1 MSYPPDTAEPSS
13 PLFCKEG
20 DGGVRARGDGA
31 QASLQSAPIP
41 LARIARQSSR
51 PTGTIQSCRK
61 VGERWV
67 YASGVA
73 IRLFGLLFTISI
85 PSLLKGQSIFTVA
98 GGGADDGKPARVKSL
113 ARPSGVAIDATGS
126 IYIADSYSHRVF
138 KVTSSTGLVT
148 TIAGNGSASF
158 AGDGKPATLA
168 GLYVPERVLLD
179 ASGNL
184 FISDRYN
191 NRVRK
196 VTAGTGII
204 STVAGDGGTGSSGD
218 GGLAEFAS
226 LSGPKGVALDTH
238 GNLFVAEGNRIRK
251 VSAGTGRIS
260 TVAGSGKSDFSGDGG
275 PATEAGLR
283 SPEDV
288 VVDGAGNIYIADTL
302 NYRIRKVDAETGFI
316 STIAGNGVRGF
327 SGDGGPAQVA
337 SLESPRGVALD
348 VGGNLLI
355 STGTRIRMVS
365 SANSIISTVAGK
377 GLSAFSGDGGPAT
390 SAGLGQPRGL
400 AVSAA
405 GDLYV
410 ADFDHVRVR
419 KVERGLISTV
429 AGDGQKSY
437 AREGDPATSTVLAG
451 CYAVS
456 VDIERNIY
464 LSVGD
469 APYQAFS
476 VRRVSAENGRMYT
489 VAGDAGADGAG
500 YWGDGGPATAAVL
513 ALPSGL
519 ALDSRR
525 NLLITDTRNNRI
537 RKVDASSKVISTAA
551 GSGSPG
557 FSGDGGL
564 AVAAGLNEPL
574 DIALNDR
581 GDLYIADTKNNR
593 IRKVDY
599 ATGLIVTV
607 AGNAMEGFS
616 GDGGLAASAN
626 LSSPSSIEFGPAGDL
641 YIADSGNYR
650 IRKIAASTGVISTV
664 AGTGIEGFSGDG
676 GPATAASLR
685 KVWGLGLDKDENLYI
700 ADNERVRR
708 IEKSAGTIRTVAG
721 TGAREYSGDGGPA
734 TGAGLNTP
742 FDVTLDAS
750 GNLYIADSGNNRIRA
765 IYACRTSLGAFDP
778 SFPGDGTVSS
788 GTALNIDWAMSDG
801 AFRYDLLLD
810 TEFPPKR
817 VVQQDVT
824 GQGLSLS
831 GLSPGRTYYWQVR
844 AKGDPYCPAVERSSG
859 VRRFT
864 TAAPCSAPA
873 PPVLENVTSQG
884 TSAALKFG
892 AASGAASYDVYLGS
906 GTSPLGRIASGV
918 PPGSFT
924 ATGLN
929 PGTAYRW
936 IVVARATCNTAL
948 TSSSLEGEFRTSGAC
963 ESPESV
969 KLLSPSNASAGNPA
983 DVVLRWNAVA
993 GASSY
998 DVYVDDE
1005 RLASATR
1012 GVELPVSLAPGR
1024 TYRWRV
1030 VAHAAC
1036 DESRTATSETWS
1048 FATVAC
1054 PTPAI
1059 PVGLASTKGNAQ
1071 QGSTY
1076 TLTWSSAEGVESGG
1090 VYRIERAKSG
1100 DFTGAESF
1108 TTRERSLVLPASEK
1122 TTYFHR
1128 VAAQASCGTRSAWS
1142 SPLQVSVGAAPPFLT
1157 MTNPPKATVIA
1168 QPKAGLPLPKLE
1180 VEVRNTGT
1188 TDFVGYFNTSQTV
1201 PFFIMN
1207 ETFFSMRAGEIR
1219 IFYLQFSGVPMNQA
1233 GQYEGTLSIHSQD
1246 PTDTTAYPQ
1255 ASISLNI
1262 TGNKGENPLPQ
1273 TAPPIIQADG
1283 KSVETLRFAPAGLGE
1298 VAPELTVE
1306 IKNVGSAPLDL
1317 AADVL
1322 PDPWV
1327 TIWPKGWNSVP
1338 IPPNATR
1345 TVRLSLERLRGE
1357 SGGSFPRQTYV
1368 TFRTIDGKSSRV
1380 LVEDPGPMTSAACRG
1395 RSLLVSG
1402 ETSWIVP
1409 SLVSAGGA
1417 GGVRFVSTV
1426 LLTNLGPETIQADL
1440 YYTSDVPAADGYD
1453 CTKVQVASLTVPGN
1467 DVLVL
1472 TDPVVQLF
1480 GTEGSGSLEIRSG
1493 SPGQLRITSFVDAP
1507 ASGGGSFGFQLPV
1520 FMSGE
1525 GVRSGKP
1532 YVVTGVNHATPYR
1545 TNLILTETSGQTSS
1559 VTITLYDRT
1568 GKPLGSTERTL
1579 SPFTKTQLS
1588 IGELSGSSA
1597 VNGGALEIVASEGSA
1612 GTVAPLITVID
1623 GRSGDASS
1631 FEGIPLSGS
1640 ASVLALPSVVTST
1653 TFNSRVEVRNNAD
1666 RAVRYRLTYL
1676 GSTGNLT
1683 SPERTLDPRQIDVFE
1698 NVLKDV
1704 FNLPSAQTSFGPLH
1718 VEAETASLSVVS
1730 RVYVETPAGS
1740 YGDAIESYTLDD
1752 TRTTGESNRILM
1764 AEGLEGTAKGDRT
1777 RGARTN
1783 LILTE
1788 ITGNPVEVE
1797 VTIWEKTQRRVAPT
1811 GKLTLKL
1818 NGYEQKQINDIF
1830 GDAGFAIGEKDRANV
1845 MCQIRPK
1852 PGSTG
1857 RVIALATRIDNKTND
1872 TKNLGLRP

>member
-1 MSYPPDTAEPSS
+1 MNVDRPS
-13 PLFCKEG
+13 
-20 DGGVRARGDGA
+20 
-31 QASLQSAPIP
+31 ASLLRKVWGILEMLWVICAAPNPEALLAQSILTIAGGGSDDGRHAT
-41 LARIARQSSR
+41 LAAVSPSDVSVDSQGNLFIADWLHKRVR
-51 PTGTIQSCRK
+51 RVDGKTGTISTAAGNGASYATGD
-61 VGERWV
+61 GEQATLAGV
-67 YASGVA
+67 DPFGIAIDDSGNLFIVDHLNYR
-73 IRLFGLLFTISI
+73 IRRVDGTTGVIT
-85 PSLLKGQSIFTVA
+85 TVA
-98 GGGADDGKPARVKSL
+98 GSGKREYFGDSGAATAAGLGPR
-113 ARPSGVAIDATGS
+113 GVAVSGS
-126 IYIADSYSHRVF
+126 GDLFIADGLNYRVRRVDA
-138 KVTSSTGLVT
+138 KTGIIT
-148 TIAGNGSASF
+148 TIAGNGI
-158 AGDGKPATLA
+158 G
-168 GLYVPERVLLD
+168 VP
-179 ASGNL
+179 
-184 FISDRYN
+184 
-191 NRVRK
+191 
-196 VTAGTGII
+196 
-204 STVAGDGGTGSSGD
+204 
-218 GGLAEFAS
+218 
-226 LSGPKGVALDTH
+226 
-238 GNLFVAEGNRIRK
+238 
-251 VSAGTGRIS
+251 
-260 TVAGSGKSDFSGDGG
+260 SGDGG
-275 PATEAGLR
+275 PASAAGIRADGVDVDRDGNLFVG
-283 SPEDV
+283 DV
-288 VVDGAGNIYIADTL
+288 VSHVTRRVDGRTGIITTVANRGSSFAA
-302 NYRIRKVDAETGFI
+302 VDSSGSVFIPDWRVWRVDGSTGVV
-316 STIAGNGVRGF
+316 TAVAGNG
-327 SGDGGPAQVA
+327 
-337 SLESPRGVALD
+337 
-348 VGGNLLI
+348 
-355 STGTRIRMVS
+355 S
-365 SANSIISTVAGK
+365 SA
-377 GLSAFSGDGGPAT
+377 
-390 SAGLGQPRGL
+390 
-400 AVSAA
+400 
-405 GDLYV
+405 Y
-410 ADFDHVRVR
+410 
-419 KVERGLISTV
+419 
-429 AGDGQKSY
+429 
-437 AREGDPATSTVLAG
+437 
-451 CYAVS
+451 
-456 VDIERNIY
+456 
-464 LSVGD
+464 
-469 APYQAFS
+469 
-476 VRRVSAENGRMYT
+476 
-489 VAGDAGADGAG
+489 
-500 YWGDGGPATAAVL
+500 
-513 ALPSGL
+513 
-519 ALDSRR
+519 
-525 NLLITDTRNNRI
+525 
-537 RKVDASSKVISTAA
+537 
-551 GSGSPG
+551 
-557 FSGDGGL
+557 
-564 AVAAGLNEPL
+564 
-574 DIALNDR
+574 
-581 GDLYIADTKNNR
+581 
-593 IRKVDY
+593 
-599 ATGLIVTV
+599 
-607 AGNAMEGFS
+607 
-616 GDGGLAASAN
+616 
-626 LSSPSSIEFGPAGDL
+626 
-641 YIADSGNYR
+641 
-650 IRKIAASTGVISTV
+650 
-664 AGTGIEGFSGDG
+664 SGDG
-676 GPATAASLR
+676 GPATAAGISARAVAIDGAGNLFIADDLNHR
-685 KVWGLGLDKDENLYI
+685 VRRVDGRTGIVTTAAGNGHLSHAADVTWPAGLAVDGLGNLFIGDTANNRVQRLNTTSGTITTVAGSGGLSYSGDNGPATAAGVFPSGLAVDSAGNLFI
-700 ADNERVRR
+700 ADNWPFNNRVRRVDAESGVITTVAGNGSSSFSGDGGLATSAGIAPFRLTAGSGGVLFVVDDNGYSSSAYRVRRVDLGTGVITTAAGNGNPNFLGDGGPATAAGVGPSGVATDGTRTLFIADSRNRRVRGVDLISGIMTTVAGNGSWEFSGDEGPAADAGFLSADNVAVDGTGNLFVSDVSRVRR
-708 IEKSAGTIRTVAG
+708 IDSKTGIVTTSAGSG
-721 TGAREYSGDGGPA
+721 SFGFSGDGGPA
-734 TGAGLNTP
+734 VAAGVSAADLAV
-742 FDVTLDAS
+742 DRA
-750 GNLYIADSGNNRIRA
+750 GNLFVSDARA
-765 IYACRTSLGAFDP
+765 GRVRAVYACRTSLGAFDP
-778 SFPGDGTVSS
+778 SFPSDGIIAG
-788 GTALNIDWAMSDG
+788 GTALNIDWAKADG

-810 TEFPPKR
+810 TEFPPKK
-817 VVQQDVT
+817 VTQQDVT

-831 GLSPGRTYYWQVR
+831 GLLPGKTYYWQVR

-936 IVVARATCNTAL
+936 IVVARAMCNTAL
-948 TSSSLEGEFRTSGAC
+948 TSSSLEGEFRTSGTC
-963 ESPESV
+963 EGPESV
-969 KLLSPSNASAGNPA
+969 KLLSPSNASAGNPSE
-983 DVVLRWNAVA
+983 VVLRWSAIA

-998 DVYVDDE
+998 DVYVDDG
-1005 RLASATR
+1005 LVASGMR
-1012 GVELPVSLAPGR
+1012 GMELPVALAPGR

-1036 DESRTATSETWS
+1036 DDSRTALSETWS

-1054 PTPAI
+1054 ATPAI
-1059 PVGLASTKGNAQ
+1059 PAGVASTKGNAQ

-1076 TLTWSSAEGVESGG
+1076 TLTWSPAEGVESGG
-1090 VYRIERAKSG
+1090 IYRIERAKGG

-1108 TTRERSLVLPASEK
+1108 TTRETSLVLTGAER

-1142 SPLQVSVGAAPPFLT
+1142 SPLPVSVSAAPPFLT

-1188 TDFVGYFNTSQTV
+1188 TDFVGYFNTSQTI

-1207 ETFFSMRAGEIR
+1207 ETFFSLRAGEIR
-1219 IFYLQFSGVPMNQA
+1219 IFYLQFSGVPMNQP

-1246 PTDTTAYPQ
+1246 PTDTTAFPQ
-1255 ASISLNI
+1255 ASISLNV
-1262 TGNKGENPLPQ
+1262 TSNKGENPLPQ
-1273 TAPPIIQADG
+1273 TAAPVIQLDG
-1283 KSVETLRFAPAGLGE
+1283 KAVERLRFAPAGLGE
-1298 VAPELTVE
+1298 VAPELTVD

-1345 TVRLSLERLRGE
+1345 TVRLALERLRGE

-1380 LVEDPGPMTSAACRG
+1380 LVEDPGPMTAAPCRG
-1395 RSLLVSG
+1395 RSLLASG

-1409 SLVSAGGA
+1409 SLVSASGA

-1440 YYTSDVPAADGYD
+1440 YYTPDVPGADGYD
-1453 CTKVQVASLTVPGN
+1453 CTKVQVATLTVPGN

-1472 TDPVVQLF
+1472 TDPVAQLF

-1568 GKPLGSTERTL
+1568 GKPIGSTERAL

-1588 IGELSGSSA
+1588 IGELSGSNA

-1653 TFNSRVEVRNNAD
+1653 TFNSRVEVRNNTD
-1666 RAVRYRLTYL
+1666 RAVKYGLTYL
-1676 GSTGNLT
+1676 GNTGNLT
-1683 SPERTLDPRQIDVFE
+1683 SPERTLGPRQIDVFE

-1704 FNLPSAQTSFGPLH
+1704 FNLPSTLTSFGPLH
-1718 VEAETASLSVVS
+1718 VEAEAASLSVVS

-1740 YGDAIESYTLDD
+1740 YGDAIESHTLDD
-1752 TRTTGESNRILM
+1752 GRTTGESNRILI

-1797 VTIWEKTQRRVAPT
+1797 VTIWEKTQRRVAAT

-1818 NGYEQKQINDIF
+1818 NGYEQRQINDIF

>member
-1 MSYPPDTAEPSS
+1 MGSS
-13 PLFCKEG
+13 HLTL
-20 DGGVRARGDGA
+20 RA
-31 QASLQSAPIP
+31 
-41 LARIARQSSR
+41 
-51 PTGTIQSCRK
+51 
-61 VGERWV
+61 
-67 YASGVA
+67 
-73 IRLFGLLFTISI
+73 
-85 PSLLKGQSIFTVA
+85 QSIVTVV
-98 GGGADDGKPARVKSL
+98 GGGSVDGKPAAQVGISFPSAIAVDTNRDVYFVAGDHRIWKLAAASSTVHLFAGSGARGFFGDGGPATLASFYFPTGLAIDPYHNVYIADNGNSRIRKVAAGTGVVSTVAGSRVCEAEIGDEGPATL
-113 ARPSGVAIDATGS
+113 ASFCETRGVAIDSLGNL
-126 IYIADSYSHRVF
+126 YIADRNNKRVRM
-138 KVTSSTGLVT
+138 VAVGSGIIT
-148 TIAGNGSASF
+148 TIAGNG
-158 AGDGKPATLA
+158 
-168 GLYVPERVLLD
+168 
-179 ASGNL
+179 
-184 FISDRYN
+184 
-191 NRVRK
+191 
-196 VTAGTGII
+196 
-204 STVAGDGGTGSSGD
+204 
-218 GGLAEFAS
+218 
-226 LSGPKGVALDTH
+226 
-238 GNLFVAEGNRIRK
+238 
-251 VSAGTGRIS
+251 
-260 TVAGSGKSDFSGDGG
+260 KS
-275 PATEAGLR
+275 
-283 SPEDV
+283 
-288 VVDGAGNIYIADTL
+288 
-302 NYRIRKVDAETGFI
+302 
-316 STIAGNGVRGF
+316 
-327 SGDGGPAQVA
+327 
-337 SLESPRGVALD
+337 
-348 VGGNLLI
+348 
-355 STGTRIRMVS
+355 
-365 SANSIISTVAGK
+365 
-377 GLSAFSGDGGPAT
+377 
-390 SAGLGQPRGL
+390 
-400 AVSAA
+400 
-405 GDLYV
+405 
-410 ADFDHVRVR
+410 
-419 KVERGLISTV
+419 
-429 AGDGQKSY
+429 
-437 AREGDPATSTVLAG
+437 
-451 CYAVS
+451 
-456 VDIERNIY
+456 
-464 LSVGD
+464 
-469 APYQAFS
+469 
-476 VRRVSAENGRMYT
+476 
-489 VAGDAGADGAG
+489 
-500 YWGDGGPATAAVL
+500 
-513 ALPSGL
+513 
-519 ALDSRR
+519 
-525 NLLITDTRNNRI
+525 
-537 RKVDASSKVISTAA
+537 
-551 GSGSPG
+551 
-557 FSGDGGL
+557 
-564 AVAAGLNEPL
+564 
-574 DIALNDR
+574 
-581 GDLYIADTKNNR
+581 
-593 IRKVDY
+593 
-599 ATGLIVTV
+599 
-607 AGNAMEGFS
+607 
-616 GDGGLAASAN
+616 
-626 LSSPSSIEFGPAGDL
+626 
-641 YIADSGNYR
+641 
-650 IRKIAASTGVISTV
+650 
-664 AGTGIEGFSGDG
+664 GFSGDG
-676 GPATAASLR
+676 GPATAASMSGPR
-685 KVWGLGLDKDENLYI
+685 AVAIDRDDNLYI
-700 ADNERVRR
+700 ADMFDRGIRRVSRADRVISTISTVSIGAYSLGTDASGGVIFSGGENR
-708 IEKSAGTIRTVAG
+708 IWRSSPIPGRSGLVAG
-721 TGAREYSGDGGPA
+721 TGVAGFSGDGGPA
-734 TGAGLNTP
+734 SMAQLRLEAGAGVAVDSLGNVLIGDNGNGRIRRVSASDNRIETIAGTGENGIGDGGPASLAVLASPRGLAVSSSGDLYFADDVHFRVRKVAKSTGIVSTVAGNGRYDSPKEGEPATEGGLGWPYDVAVDESGTVYVADRATQIWRIAAESGIIRRVGRVSGVGLALDGHGSLFVAQDTTNRIQRIRLESDLVEDFAGSGVRGFLGDGGPASEARLCQPLDVATGARG
-742 FDVTLDAS
+742 DVFIADACNWRIRRVSPDETLIETVAGNGTFGFAGDGGAATLARLGRPS
-750 GNLYIADSGNNRIRA
+750 GVALGRAADLYFADSGNNRIRKLDGA
-765 IYACRTSLGAFDP
+765 TSTISTFAGGPDPGFSGDGGPANSARLSDPSTVAVDGDGNVFISDTANNRIRAVYACRSALGTFD
-778 SFPGDGTVSS
+778 SSYPGDGTISS
-788 GTALNIDWAMSDG
+788 GTALNIHWAVSDG

-873 PPVLENVTSQG
+873 PPVLEHVTSQG

-892 AASGAASYDVYLGS
+892 AATGATSYDIYLGS
-906 GTSPLGRIASGV
+906 GASSLARIASGV
-918 PPGSFT
+918 PAGSFT

-936 IVVARATCNTAL
+936 TVVARATCNTAL
-948 TSSSLEGEFRTSGAC
+948 TSSSLEGGFTTSGTC
-963 ESPESV
+963 EGPESV
-969 KLLSPSNASAGNPA
+969 KLLSPSNASAGNPSE
-983 DVVLRWNAVA
+983 VVLRWSAIA

-998 DVYVDDE
+998 DVYVDDG
-1005 RLASATR
+1005 LVASGMR
-1012 GVELPVSLAPGR
+1012 GMELPVALAPGR

-1036 DESRTATSETWS
+1036 DDSRTALSETWS

-1054 PTPAI
+1054 ATPAI
-1059 PVGLASTKGNAQ
+1059 PAGVASTKGNAQ

-1076 TLTWSSAEGVESGG
+1076 TLTWSPEEGVESGG
-1090 VYRIERAKSG
+1090 IYRIERAKGG

-1108 TTRERSLVLPASEK
+1108 TTRETSLVLTGAER

-1128 VAAQASCGTRSAWS
+1128 VAAQTSCGTRSAWS
-1142 SPLQVSVGAAPPFLT
+1142 SPLPVSVSAAPPFLT

-1188 TDFVGYFNTSQTV
+1188 TDFVGYFNTSQTI

-1207 ETFFSMRAGEIR
+1207 ETFFSLRAGEIR

-1273 TAPPIIQADG
+1273 TAPPIIQVDG

-1298 VAPELTVE
+1298 VAPELTVD

-1322 PDPWV
+1322 PDPW
-1327 TIWPKGWNSVP
+1327 IAIGPKGWNSVP

-1380 LVEDPGPMTSAACRG
+1380 LVEDPGPMSAAPCRG
-1395 RSLLVSG
+1395 RSLLASG

-1440 YYTSDVPAADGYD
+1440 YYTSDVPGADGYD

-1472 TDPVVQLF
+1472 TDPVAQLF

-1520 FMSGE
+1520 FASGE

-1588 IGELSGSSA
+1588 IGELSGSNA

-1653 TFNSRVEVRNNAD
+1653 TFNSRVEVRNNTD
-1666 RAVRYRLTYL
+1666 RVVKYGLTYL
-1676 GSTGNLT
+1676 GNTGNLT

-1740 YGDAIESYTLDD
+1740 YGDAIEGYTPDD
-1752 TRTTGESNRILM
+1752 GRTTGESNRILM

-1797 VTIWEKTQRRVAPT
+1797 VTIWEKTQRRVAAT

-1818 NGYEQKQINDIF
+1818 NGYEQRQINDIF

-1852 PGSTG
+1852 AGSTG
-1857 RVIALATRIDNKTND
+1857 RVLALATRIDNKTND